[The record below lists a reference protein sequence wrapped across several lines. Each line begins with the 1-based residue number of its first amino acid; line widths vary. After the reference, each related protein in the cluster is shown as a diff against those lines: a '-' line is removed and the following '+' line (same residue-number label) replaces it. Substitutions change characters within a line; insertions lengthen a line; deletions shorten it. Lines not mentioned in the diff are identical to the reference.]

1 LLKNRQ
7 TIRNIEKKN
16 YLIAA
21 VCLSGSLFYW
31 SREITLG
38 VFFGFL
44 VVTVNFKW
52 LLRIL
57 ETVFEK
63 EKAFHSRVLVK
74 LIGRIMFV
82 VGSIA
87 ALLVFFKMNL
97 YAFLLGTTT
106 ILLAILG
113 EVLVDMSRKRI

>member
-1 LLKNRQ
+1 LKNSQ
-7 TIRNIEKKN
+7 TIKNIEKKN
-16 YLIAA
+16 YVIAA
-21 VCLSGSLFYW
+21 VCLLGSLFYW
-31 SREITLG
+31 SREVTLG

-63 EKAFHSRVLVK
+63 ENALSSRILVR
-74 LIGRIMFV
+74 LIGRIVFIIV
-82 VGSIA
+82 SIA
-87 ALLVFFKMNL
+87 ALLIFFRMSL